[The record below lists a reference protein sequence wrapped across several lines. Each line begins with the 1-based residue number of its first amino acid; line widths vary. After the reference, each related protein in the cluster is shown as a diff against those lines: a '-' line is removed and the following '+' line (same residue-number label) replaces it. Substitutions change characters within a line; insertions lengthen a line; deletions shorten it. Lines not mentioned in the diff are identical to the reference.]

1 MKILVIQQKMIGD
14 VLTSTVI
21 CETLKANYPNCVI
34 HYLINN
40 NTKPVA
46 VGNPFID
53 KIVALTSEHRK
64 NKWTLF
70 KFITSIKN
78 EKYTWVI
85 DSYGKIESNLIS
97 LFSGAAVKSSFYKP
111 YSKFIYT
118 HTMERYQVS
127 KNGCNTSIEH
137 RLNLLEK
144 LVDTIDY
151 SITPKIYL
159 STTELEAAAK
169 KLKKIKTN
177 KLLMVS
183 ILGSSTSKTYP
194 HNYMAK
200 ILDTVVKN
208 TKAILLVN
216 YIPSQLEEVTAIYNK
231 CESITK
237 QNILL
242 DIYGKDLREFLA
254 ITAHCNA
261 LIGNEGGATNM
272 AKALNIPTFSIFSPQ
287 ISKSSW
293 NHGEDD
299 SKNMSVHIL
308 DFIETP
314 EIIDSKKLY
323 AKFTP
328 DLIIPKLNTFLSKN
342 LS

>member
-34 HYLINN
+34 HYLINS
-40 NTKPVA
+40 NTKPV
-46 VGNPFID
+46 VTGNPFVDQI
-53 KIVALTSEHRK
+53 IVLTSEHRK
-64 NKWTLF
+64 NKWSFL
-70 KFITSIKN
+70 KFISSIRKEN
-78 EKYTWVI
+78 YSWII

-97 LFSGAAVKSSFYKP
+97 LFSRATIKSSFYKP

-118 HTMERYQVS
+118 HTMERYPIS

-151 SITPKIYL
+151 TITPKIYL
-159 STTELEAAAK
+159 SNTELEAAAK
-169 KLKKIKTN
+169 KLEKVKNN

-183 ILGSSTSKTYP
+183 ILGSSNAKTYP
-194 HNYMAK
+194 HTYMAK
-200 ILDTVVKN
+200 ILDNVVRN
-208 TKAILLVN
+208 TQAILLVN

-231 CESITK
+231 CELQTK
-237 QNILL
+237 KNILL
-242 DIYGKDLREFLA
+242 DIYGKSLREFLA

-299 SKNMSVHIL
+299 FKNVSIHIL

-314 EIIDSKKLY
+314 ETIDSQKLY

-328 DLIIPKLNTFLSKN
+328 DLITPKLNTFLSKN
-342 LS
+342 LP